1 MRPRD
6 RLYMAMTRMNTSDAS
21 SAIRWLDL
29 AQDLPATRLWT
40 QPGSGV
46 LARVQAAMQA
56 RDAHPARTLV
66 LLPYAQLLGQT
77 RALWAQQVPHG
88 FAPRFETTGTWR
100 DGLGI
105 FCPSAHDLRF
115 DPGLDG
121 LSARALLRQAG
132 MAEQADQLASA
143 LLDTATTLAGLA
155 AAQAPAQRQAWAD
168 AARATLAAGMDT
180 QRLAWELH
188 IAHVALAWVGTS
200 AYASDVLFDPARL
213 QEWDCVV
220 AVQGLSAEPLV
231 QALARRWGSR
241 WVDLP
246 LTERSPAVDG
256 LPAGAC
262 SVHVCSDFHDEAER
276 GAACVLEHIAAGRTP
291 LALVSSDRALTRR
304 VRALLHSR
312 GVQMRDETGW
322 KLSTSQAGAAVMAL
336 VKACAWSAGSDAVLA
351 WLKLAPAFA
360 PLVPP
365 LEARLRAD
373 HTRLWRDAAR
383 GPALGKQ
390 TDLLALLQRVNRVRE
405 GLQGRARFSQWLA
418 ALRAALQDSGMWDGL
433 LADSAGLLVAQALCL
448 SPAPGQ
454 TGALQGLDDAPWSQ
468 TPLAPSDF
476 NAWVQASLEGRN
488 FSPPYPAHEE
498 VVILPLNQTLGRP
511 FAAVVLLGCDA
522 DNLQLAPDSAG
533 LLTPRQQAVLG
544 LPLREELERATRAA
558 WAHVLSQPVCA
569 VLWRKS
575 SAAGEPQQPSPLVQ
589 LLQLDGGA
597 AVCAGVD
604 ARMGQT
610 WEAQPAA
617 LPRPR
622 APNLLPARLS
632 QGAYEDLRNCPYR
645 FFALRQLGLSAR
657 DELDT
662 EPGKR
667 EFGLWLH
674 EVLSRFH
681 TGQDLDVL
689 PLPQRSARLD
699 ALADAVA
706 LEHGMDE
713 AEFLPFRACWPQL
726 RQAYLD
732 WLESHEQSAR
742 FAQAEVSCEQPL
754 GALVLQGRLDRI
766 DRLPDG
772 TALVLDYKTESLDK
786 TKSRVKNPL
795 EDTQMAFYAA
805 LLGAQ
810 QVQGQYLN
818 MSDRGVVTPLAAK
831 DLELAR
837 DALLRGIDDDMARIA
852 AGAALPALG
861 EGAACDYCAARGLCR
876 KDFWAVA

>member
-1 MRPRD
+1 
-6 RLYMAMTRMNTSDAS
+6 MTRMNTSDVRSTAQ
-21 SAIRWLDL
+21 WL
-29 AQDLPATRLWT
+29 AQAQAHPVTRLWT

-46 LARVQAAMQA
+46 LARLQAVMQA

-66 LLPYAQLLGQT
+66 LLPFAQLLGQT
-77 RALWAQQVPHG
+77 RQLWAQQVPHG
-88 FAPRFETTGTWR
+88 FAPRFETTGTWC

-115 DPGLDG
+115 VPGLDG

-132 MAEQADQLASA
+132 MAAQAEQLAPA
-143 LLDTATTLAGLA
+143 LLDTATLLAGLA

-168 AARATLAAGMDT
+168 AGRAALAAGMDT

-200 AYASDVLFDPARL
+200 AYASDLLFDPARL
-213 QEWDCVV
+213 HEWDCVI

-231 QALARRWGSR
+231 QALARMWGSR

-246 LTERSPAVDG
+246 LTESGPVPGGR
-256 LPAGAC
+256 PAGAC
-262 SVHVCSDFHDEAER
+262 SVQVCSDFHDEAER
-276 GAACVLEHIAAGRTP
+276 GAACVLAHIAAGRTP

-360 PLVPP
+360 AAVPP

-390 TDLLALLQRVNRVRE
+390 ADLLALLERINRVRE
-405 GLQGRARFSQWLA
+405 SLQDRARLSQWLI
-418 ALRAALQDSGMWDGL
+418 ALRAALQGSGMWDGL

-454 TGALQGLDDAPWSQ
+454 AGALQSLDDAPWSQ
-468 TPLAPSDF
+468 TPLALSEF
-476 NAWVQASLEGRN
+476 TAWVQASLEGRN

-522 DNLQLAPDSAG
+522 DNLQLAPDAAG
-533 LLTPRQQAVLG
+533 LLTPRQQAALG
-544 LPLREELERATRAA
+544 LPLREEREHATRAA
-558 WAHVLSQPVCA
+558 WAHALSQPACA
-569 VLWRKS
+569 VFWRKS
-575 SAAGEPQQPSPLVQ
+575 SESGEPQQPSPLVQ

-597 AVCAGVD
+597 AVSAGAD
-604 ARMGQT
+604 ARVPQT
-610 WEAQPAA
+610 VEVQPAA
-617 LPRPR
+617 RPAPR
-622 APNLLPARLS
+622 APDLLPARLS
-632 QGAYEDLRNCPYR
+632 QGAYDDLRDCPYR
-645 FFALRQLGLSAR
+645 FFALRQLGLSAP
-657 DELDT
+657 DELDA

-674 EVLSRFH
+674 AILSRFH
-681 TGQDLDVL
+681 TAQDLDALTL
-689 PLPQRSARLD
+689 PERSARLD
-699 ALADAVA
+699 ALSDAVA
-706 LEHGMDE
+706 REQGLDE
-713 AEFLPFRACWPQL
+713 AGFLPFLACWPQL
-726 RQAYLD
+726 RQAYLE
-732 WLESHEQSAR
+732 WLEIHEKTAR
-742 FAQAEVSCEQPL
+742 FEQAEAHCEQPH
-754 GALVLQGRLDRI
+754 GMRVLQGRLDRI

-772 TALVLDYKTESLDK
+772 TALVLDYKTEALETS
-786 TKSRVKNPL
+786 KSRVKNPL

-810 QVQGQYLN
+810 QVQGRYLN
-818 MSDRGVVTPLAAK
+818 MSDRGVVTPIAAQDLA
-831 DLELAR
+831 LAR